1 MTLLLSSLMI
11 VIGIVMIIRTAA
23 YGGGLFATG
32 LILGLLFIAAGVG
45 RMLLQRKLMNKSER
59 RRRD

>member
-45 RMLLQRKLMNKSER
+45 RMLLQRKLMDKSER